1 MPETATWA
9 YILRARG
16 AGDRVANSEDGCHA
30 KMEANAPPQPLWAA
44 MTEPEDGA
52 GLPSLL
58 ASLNVCGLPAS
69 VLAVVEREAGWL
81 VNSDYP
87 TLR

>member
-1 MPETATWA
+1 
-9 YILRARG
+9 
-16 AGDRVANSEDGCHA
+16 
-30 KMEANAPPQPLWAA
+30 

>member
-1 MPETATWA
+1 
-9 YILRARG
+9 
-16 AGDRVANSEDGCHA
+16 
-30 KMEANAPPQPLWAA
+30 

-69 VLAVVEREAGWL
+69 VLAVVERAADAEVTRATARRIT
-81 VNSDYP
+81 S
-87 TLR
+87 

>member
-1 MPETATWA
+1 
-9 YILRARG
+9 
-16 AGDRVANSEDGCHA
+16 
-30 KMEANAPPQPLWAA
+30 

-69 VLAVVEREAGWL
+69 VLAVVEREADARSTWPPLDTGHDRADNAPMRGKSRREQ
-81 VNSDYP
+81 VASMSKAEREAA
-87 TLR
+87 TRT

>member
-1 MPETATWA
+1 
-9 YILRARG
+9 
-16 AGDRVANSEDGCHA
+16 
-30 KMEANAPPQPLWAA
+30 

-69 VLAVVEREAGWL
+69 VLAVVDREALTAAWTPEIDGGMR
-81 VNSDYP
+81 P
-87 TLR
+87 GGQR

>member
-1 MPETATWA
+1 
-9 YILRARG
+9 
-16 AGDRVANSEDGCHA
+16 
-30 KMEANAPPQPLWAA
+30 

-58 ASLNVCGLPAS
+58 ASPDVGGLVAS
-69 VLAVVEREAGWL
+69 ALAVVEREAGWL

-87 TLR
+87 TLRWTPATIGPTIPP